1 MSGIFTDT
9 EMNEQYQEDDDFNQ
23 QEELVSDQDMMDEQN
38 EFEQDFRD
46 EFTEGA
52 FFSESDMSD
61 YILEAAYA
69 VDSVQDITSLKFS
82 ENVAEKIGK
91 YHFSTLHLAFD
102 FYMKYL
108 KSKGFSARKS
118 KTFKNSSGEI
128 YRQMFVCHRQ
138 GFRMEKYY
146 TMEKR
151 KKEPRLE
158 TRTGCEPRM
167 DVKFVPES
175 GRWHI
180 FYFSDE
186 HNHDLLDTQFSA
198 MLPAHRKMSEEDIMQ
213 MMNMLK
219 SGINTSQIF
228 GLLASQV
235 GGYEFV
241 GYGPRDM
248 YNEIVRQR
256 HQIPGDAARVLKKL
270 EDMRLK
276 DPQLYFK
283 ACHDSRG
290 LLRNLFWSNGI
301 SQLDYR
307 LFGDVIA
314 FDATYKK
321 NKYNCPLVIFSGVN
335 HHNQTIVFA
344 AALIANETINTYI
357 WLLRQLMFAMRGKTP
372 TSIITDG
379 AMAIRNAV
387 RDVFPEVKHRLCAW
401 HLIRNATSNVG
412 NPSFT
417 SKFRKIM
424 TGDYEIPVFKRK
436 WVQLIEEFGIED
448 KPWVINMYKEKH
460 MWAIAYLREKFFAGF
475 RTTSRCEGLHS
486 VVGRY
491 VGLRY
496 DLTSFVEHFQR
507 CVAHMRF
514 NEFNADYESTRGVPV
529 MQTCIELLERY
540 AAELYTH
547 EIFLFFRPFL
557 SRAGSMRVL
566 NIDNTDDCI
575 KYIVCKHGRPDFTWT
590 VDFRQEEMIFMC
602 TNLRMESFGIPCEH
616 IVKVMVDRDIREI
629 PRSLVLD
636 RWTKKVKSALNDPS
650 GFTRDAVVISRQSA
664 LVEFSKQLAAVAA
677 KVPERYEETRDL
689 IMGLYSSY
697 KAADEGDNQ
706 PHSGVARSSNPYVHP
721 TTGGSGQPSKKKK
734 RQRCSVC
741 QMEGHKK
748 TTCPWQKDIDN
759 NVIENEAIGSDDGDM
774 CTEATAELD
783 SDS

>member
-1 MSGIFTDT
+1 
-9 EMNEQYQEDDDFNQ
+9 
-23 QEELVSDQDMMDEQN
+23 
-38 EFEQDFRD
+38 
-46 EFTEGA
+46 
-52 FFSESDMSD
+52 
-61 YILEAAYA
+61 
-69 VDSVQDITSLKFS
+69 
-82 ENVAEKIGK
+82 
-91 YHFSTLHLAFD
+91 
-102 FYMKYL
+102 
-108 KSKGFSARKS
+108 
-118 KTFKNSSGEI
+118 
-128 YRQMFVCHRQ
+128 
-138 GFRMEKYY
+138 
-146 TMEKR
+146 
-151 KKEPRLE
+151 
-158 TRTGCEPRM
+158 
-167 DVKFVPES
+167 
-175 GRWHI
+175 
-180 FYFSDE
+180 
-186 HNHDLLDTQFSA
+186 
-198 MLPAHRKMSEEDIMQ
+198 MSEADIMQ

-219 SGINTSQIF
+219 SGISTSQIF
-228 GLLASQV
+228 GLLASQA

-248 YNEIVRQR
+248 YNEIARQR
-256 HQIPGDAARVLKKL
+256 RQIPGDTARVLKKL

-290 LLRNLFWSNGI
+290 LLHNLFWSDGI

-321 NKYNCPLVIFSGVN
+321 NKYSCPLVIFSGVN
-335 HHNQTIVFA
+335 HHNQTTVFA
-344 AALIANETINTYI
+344 AALIADETTDTYV
-357 WLLRQLMFAMRGKTP
+357 WLLRQLMFAMKGKTP

-387 RDVFPEVKHRLCAW
+387 
-401 HLIRNATSNVG
+401 
-412 NPSFT
+412 
-417 SKFRKIM
+417 
-424 TGDYEIPVFKRK
+424 
-436 WVQLIEEFGIED
+436 QLIEEFGIED
-448 KPWVINMYKEKH
+448 KPWVINMYEEKH
-460 MWAIAYLREKFFAGF
+460 MWATAYLRGKFFAGF

-491 VGLRY
+491 VG
-496 DLTSFVEHFQR
+496 
-507 CVAHMRF
+507 
-514 NEFNADYESTRGVPV
+514 
-529 MQTCIELLERY
+529 
-540 AAELYTH
+540 
-547 EIFLFFRPFL
+547 

-602 TNLRMESFGIPCEH
+602 TCLRMESFGIPCEN
-616 IVKVMVDRDIREI
+616 IVKVLVDRDIREI

-636 RWTKKVKSALNDPS
+636 RWTKKVKSALNDPC

-774 CTEATAELD
+774 CTEATVELD

>member
-23 QEELVSDQDMMDEQN
+23 QEELVTDQDMMDEQN

-46 EFTEGA
+46 IITEGA
-52 FFSESDMSD
+52 FFSESDTSD
-61 YILEAAYA
+61 YIVEAVYA
-69 VDSVQDITSLKFS
+69 VDFVQDITSVKFS
-82 ENVAEKIGK
+82 ENFAEEIGK
-91 YHFSTLHLAFD
+91 YHFSTLQLAFD
-102 FYMKYL
+102 FYMKYS

-118 KTFKNSSGEI
+118 KTFKNSSGDI
-128 YRQMFVCHRQ
+128 YRQLFVCHRQ

-158 TRTGCEPRM
+158 TRTGCEARM

-198 MLPAHRKMSEEDIMQ
+198 MLPAHRKMSEADIMQ

-219 SGINTSQIF
+219 SGISTSQIF
-228 GLLASQV
+228 SLLASQA

-248 YNEIVRQR
+248 YNKIARER

-290 LLRNLFWSNGI
+290 
-301 SQLDYR
+301 
-307 LFGDVIA
+307 
-314 FDATYKK
+314 
-321 NKYNCPLVIFSGVN
+321 
-335 HHNQTIVFA
+335 
-344 AALIANETINTYI
+344 
-357 WLLRQLMFAMRGKTP
+357 
-372 TSIITDG
+372 
-379 AMAIRNAV
+379 
-387 RDVFPEVKHRLCAW
+387 
-401 HLIRNATSNVG
+401 
-412 NPSFT
+412 
-417 SKFRKIM
+417 
-424 TGDYEIPVFKRK
+424 DYEIPVFKRK

-448 KPWVINMYKEKH
+448 KPWVINMYEEKH
-460 MWAIAYLREKFFAGF
+460 MWATAYLRGKFFAGF

-491 VGLRY
+491 VGSRY

-514 NEFNADYESTRGVPV
+514 NEFSADYGSTRGVPV

-547 EIFLFFRPFL
+547 EIFLFFWSFL

-566 NIDNTDDCI
+566 NIDNNDDCI

-602 TNLRMESFGIPCEH
+602 TCLRMESFGIPCEH
-616 IVKVMVDRDIREI
+616 IVKVLVDRDIREI

-706 PHSGVARSSNPYVHP
+706 PHSGVARSINPYVHP
-721 TTGGSGQPSKKKK
+721 TTGGSGQPSKRKK

-759 NVIENEAIGSDDGDM
+759 NVLENEAIGSDDGDM